1 MLSQTTYDRAFK
13 NFEQIYDEVISTR
26 EPVVVS
32 REGYESVSVIPTDEL
47 NRMIETIYLFQSH
60 ENAIRLLDALQRA
73 KKRTNKPQTLDELR
87 NNFGLIEE
95 V

>member
-1 MLSQTTYDRAFK
+1 MLSQTTYDRACK
-13 NFEQIYDEVISTR
+13 NFEQIYDEAISTR

-47 NRMIETIYLFQSH
+47 NRMIETIYLFQSQ

-87 NNFGLIEE
+87 KNFGLIEE

>member
-1 MLSQTTYDRAFK
+1 MLSQTTYDRACK

-32 REGYESVSVIPTDEL
+32 REGEESVSVIPTDEL
-47 NRMIETIYLFQSH
+47 NRMIETIYLFQSQ

-87 NNFGLIEE
+87 KNFGLIEE

>member
-1 MLSQTTYDRAFK
+1 MLSQITYNQASK

-47 NRMIETIYLFQSH
+47 NRMIETIYLFQSQ

-87 NNFGLIEE
+87 KNFGLIME
-95 V
+95 

>member
-1 MLSQTTYDRAFK
+1 MLSPITYNQAST

-47 NRMIETIYLFQSH
+47 NRMIETIYLFQSQ

-87 NNFGLIEE
+87 KNFGLIEE

>member
-1 MLSQTTYDRAFK
+1 MLSQITYDRACK

-32 REGYESVSVIPTDEL
+32 REGEESVSVIPTDEL
-47 NRMIETIYLFQSH
+47 NRMIETIYLFQSQ

-87 NNFGLIEE
+87 KNFGLIEE

>member
-1 MLSQTTYDRAFK
+1 MLSQITYNQACK

-32 REGYESVSVIPTDEL
+32 REGCESVSIIPTDEL

-73 KKRTNKPQTLDELR
+73 KKRTNKPQSLDELR
-87 NNFGLIEE
+87 KSFGLIED

>member
-1 MLSQTTYDRAFK
+1 MLSQITYNQSSK
-13 NFEQIYDEVISTR
+13 NFEKIYDEVISTR

-32 REGYESVSVIPTDEL
+32 REGYESVSVIPKDEL
-47 NRMIETIYLFQSH
+47 NRMIETIYLFQSQ

-87 NNFGLIEE
+87 KNFGLIME
-95 V
+95 

>member
-1 MLSQTTYDRAFK
+1 MLNQTAYDLVCK

-32 REGYESVSVIPTDEL
+32 REGCESVSVIPADEL

-87 NNFGLIEE
+87 KNFGLIEE
-95 V
+95 A

>member
-1 MLSQTTYDRAFK
+1 MLSQTTYDRVCK
-13 NFEQIYDEVISTR
+13 NFEKIYDEVISTR

-32 REGYESVSVIPTDEL
+32 REGCESVSIIPKDEL
-47 NRMIETIYLFQSH
+47 NRMIETIYLFQSQ

-87 NNFGLIEE
+87 KNFGLIEE

>member
-1 MLSQTTYDRAFK
+1 MLSQITYNQSST
-13 NFEQIYDEVISTR
+13 NFEKIYDEVISTR

-32 REGYESVSVIPTDEL
+32 REGCESVSVIPTDEL
-47 NRMIETIYLFQSH
+47 NRMIETISLFQSP

>member
-1 MLSQTTYDRAFK
+1 MLSQTTYDRVCK

-32 REGYESVSVIPTDEL
+32 REGYESVSVIPTDEV
-47 NRMIETIYLFQSH
+47 NRMIETIYLFQSQ
-60 ENAIRLLDALQRA
+60 ENAIRLLDSLKRA

-87 NNFGLIEE
+87 KNFGLIEE

>member
-1 MLSQTTYDRAFK
+1 MLNQTAYDLVCK

-60 ENAIRLLDALQRA
+60 ENGIRLLDALQRA

-87 NNFGLIEE
+87 KNFGLIME
-95 V
+95 

>member
-1 MLSQTTYDRAFK
+1 MLSQITYNQASK

-32 REGYESVSVIPTDEL
+32 REGYESVSVIPKDEL
-47 NRMIETIYLFQSH
+47 NRMIETIYLFQSQ

-73 KKRTNKPQTLDELR
+73 KKRTNKPQSLDELR
-87 NNFGLIEE
+87 KNFGLIME
-95 V
+95 

>member
-87 NNFGLIEE
+87 KNFGLIEE
-95 V
+95 

>member
-1 MLSQTTYDRAFK
+1 MLSQTTYDRVCK

-87 NNFGLIEE
+87 KNFGLIEE

>member
-87 NNFGLIEE
+87 KNFGLIEE

>member
-1 MLSQTTYDRAFK
+1 MLSQTTYDQVCK

-32 REGYESVSVIPTDEL
+32 REGYESVSVIPTDEV
-47 NRMIETIYLFQSH
+47 NRMIETIYLFQSQ

-87 NNFGLIEE
+87 KNFGLIEE

>member
-1 MLSQTTYDRAFK
+1 MLSQTTYDRACK

-26 EPVVVS
+26 EPVVLS
-32 REGYESVSVIPTDEL
+32 REGEESVSVIPTDEL
-47 NRMIETIYLFQSH
+47 NRMIETIYLFQSQ

-87 NNFGLIEE
+87 KNFGLIEE

>member
-1 MLSQTTYDRAFK
+1 MLSQITYNQASK

-32 REGYESVSVIPTDEL
+32 REGCESVSVIPKDEL
-47 NRMIETIYLFQSH
+47 NRMIETIYLFQSQ

-87 NNFGLIEE
+87 KNFGLIEK

>member
-1 MLSQTTYDRAFK
+1 MLSQITYNQSCK

-32 REGYESVSVIPTDEL
+32 REGCESVSVIPRDEL

-87 NNFGLIEE
+87 KNFGLIEE

>member
-1 MLSQTTYDRAFK
+1 MLSQITYNQASK

-32 REGYESVSVIPTDEL
+32 REGYESVSVIPKDEL
-47 NRMIETIYLFQSH
+47 NRMIETIYLFQSQ

-87 NNFGLIEE
+87 KNFGLIME
-95 V
+95 

>member
-1 MLSQTTYDRAFK
+1 MLSQTTYDRVCK

-47 NRMIETIYLFQSH
+47 NRMIETIYLFQSQ

-87 NNFGLIEE
+87 KNFGLIEE

>member
-1 MLSQTTYDRAFK
+1 MLSQITYNQASK

-47 NRMIETIYLFQSH
+47 NRMIETIYLFQSQ

-87 NNFGLIEE
+87 KNFGLIEE

>member
-1 MLSQTTYDRAFK
+1 MLSQITYDRACK

-32 REGYESVSVIPTDEL
+32 REGDESVSVIPTDEL
-47 NRMIETIYLFQSH
+47 NRMIETIYLFQSQQ
-60 ENAIRLLDALQRA
+60 NAIRLLDALQRA

-87 NNFGLIEE
+87 KNFGLIEE

>member
-1 MLSQTTYDRAFK
+1 MLSQTTYDRACK

-26 EPVVVS
+26 EPVIVS
-32 REGYESVSVIPTDEL
+32 REGDESVSVIPKDEL
-47 NRMIETIYLFQSH
+47 NRMIETIYLFQSQ

-87 NNFGLIEE
+87 KNFGLIEE

>member
-1 MLSQTTYDRAFK
+1 MLSQTTYDRVCK

-32 REGYESVSVIPTDEL
+32 REGSENVSVIPTYEL
-47 NRMIETIYLFQSH
+47 NRMIETIYLFQSQ
-60 ENAIRLLDALQRA
+60 ENAIRLLDTLQRA

-87 NNFGLIEE
+87 KNFGLIEE

>member
-1 MLSQTTYDRAFK
+1 MLIQTTYNQACKDFDK
-13 NFEQIYDEVISTR
+13 IYDEVISTR
-26 EPVVVS
+26 EPVVVM

-73 KKRTNKPQTLDELR
+73 KNRTNKPQTIEDLR
-87 NNFGLIEE
+87 KKFGLIEE
-95 V
+95 A

>member
-1 MLSQTTYDRAFK
+1 MLTQITYNQASK

-47 NRMIETIYLFQSH
+47 NRMIETIYLFQSQ

-87 NNFGLIEE
+87 KKFGLIEE

>member
-1 MLSQTTYDRAFK
+1 MLSQITYNQACK

-26 EPVVVS
+26 EPVVVN
-32 REGYESVSVIPTDEL
+32 REGCESVSVIPTDEL

-87 NNFGLIEE
+87 KNFGLIEE

>member
-1 MLSQTTYDRAFK
+1 MLSQITYNHSCK

-32 REGYESVSVIPTDEL
+32 REGCESVSVIPKDEL
-47 NRMIETIYLFQSH
+47 NRMIETIYSFQSH

-87 NNFGLIEE
+87 KTFGLIEE